1 MGIRMET
8 EMNLE
13 MIDGMKMD
21 FNIWNNKL
29 NQKKIKLI

>member
-1 MGIRMET
+1 MEMET

-13 MIDGMKMD
+13 MIDGMKKD

-29 NQKKIKLI
+29 KQKTIKLI